1 VEMTAAKKVLP
12 APVMQPGLSGLPSG
26 SPGRLARRA
35 VSAFNDA
42 AHRGRPAAASVA
54 ARGL

>member
-1 VEMTAAKKVLP
+1 MEMTAAKKVLP